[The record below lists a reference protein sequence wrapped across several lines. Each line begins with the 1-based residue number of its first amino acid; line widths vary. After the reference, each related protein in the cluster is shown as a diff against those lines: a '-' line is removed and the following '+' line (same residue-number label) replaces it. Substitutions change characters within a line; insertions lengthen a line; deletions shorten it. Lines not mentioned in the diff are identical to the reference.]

1 MQLSEMHG
9 AGKVKSLIDVLTEES
24 QTTIIWLKENGVTV
38 NPPRF
43 QIMFISKTKNTTL
56 KDLKTSVL
64 MT

>member
-1 MQLSEMHG
+1 MQLSGMHG
-9 AGKVKSLIDVLTEES
+9 TGKVKSLIDVLTEES

-43 QIMFISKTKNTTL
+43 QIMFVSKTKNTTL

>member
-43 QIMFISKTKNTTL
+43 QIMFVSKTKNTTL

>member
-9 AGKVKSLIDVLTEES
+9 TGKVKSLIDVLTEES

-43 QIMFISKTKNTTL
+43 QIMFVSKTKKHHT
-56 KDLKTSVL
+56 
-64 MT
+64 